1 MDANVI
7 YNILSKLSP
16 KDALRLCATSQKFH
30 KICQNNFIFV
40 RLMKLHYPNMPINE
54 DAKKQFIDIQKG
66 IKTSYT
72 FVDGANEET
81 NGFVRSTD
89 QSKLASMEIP
99 GELDVGKEIWVLCE
113 FIKHNNNLMGERC
126 YPYDNIESAL
136 EEGYQLYVYEIESLI
151 DKQMNHLDIAY
162 EEALASLKPSHDIKD
177 EQGIK
182 RFLESD
188 GVVYFY
194 EDARISYDVYFR
206 VFKAIILS

>member
-1 MDANVI
+1 MDANVV

-30 KICQNNFIFV
+30 KICQNNSIFV

-66 IKTSYT
+66 VKTGYI
-72 FVDGANEET
+72 FVDGTNEGT
-81 NGFVRSTD
+81 IGFVRSKNP
-89 QSKLASMEIP
+89 SELASMEIP

-113 FIKHNNNLMGERC
+113 SVKHDNNLLGERC

-151 DKQMNHLDIAY
+151 DKQMDHLDISY
-162 EEALASLKPSHDIKD
+162 EEALASLKPSHNIRD

-188 GVVYFY
+188 SVVYFF
-194 EDARISYDVYFR
+194 EDARISYNVYFR